1 MQYRTLGKTGESVS
15 VLGYG
20 CMRYPQKGT
29 RIDEA
34 RTEQQILSAI
44 HAGVNYFDT
53 AYIYHGGRS
62 EVILGNILAKG
73 YRDKVL
79 IADKIPPYMSFSR
92 ADMDKI
98 LNTQLER
105 LQTDHI
111 DFYLVHSLSSFD
123 SWRKFRELGFDDFV
137 RDNQANGKIRHIG
150 FSWHGNKEEF
160 KRVVDDFDWEF
171 TQIQYN
177 YLDEFYQAGREGL
190 EHAHAK
196 GLGIVIMEPL
206 RGGLLSG
213 RMPQEAQDVM
223 SNSAVRRT
231 AADWAFNWVWDHKE
245 VTLLLSG
252 MNEEAH
258 IAENVKLA
266 EVAHPGQFND
276 ADRAVLEQVRSEFKR
291 KMKVDCTGCAY
302 CMPCPFGVDIPAV
315 FADYNSYSLFGAKRL
330 RFTHTLNASGATS
343 GQPSHANLCT
353 GCGKCEKKC
362 PQHIEIR
369 VKLKEAHKVLYIN
382 ALTPVVGLLKGY
394 MDFKAKRSAKKSA
407 KTKMENE

>member
-15 VLGYG
+15 ILGYG
-20 CMRYPQKGT
+20 CMRYPQKGG
-29 RIDEA
+29 RIDEV

-44 HAGVNYFDT
+44 KAGVNYFDT

-79 IADKIPPYMSFSR
+79 IADKIPPYMAFSR
-92 ADMDKI
+92 ADMEKI

-105 LQTDHI
+105 LQTDHV
-111 DFYLVHSLSSFD
+111 DFYLVHALSSFE
-123 SWRKFRELGFDDFV
+123 SWQKFRSLGFDDFV
-137 RDNQANGKIRHIG
+137 RDNKANGKIRHIG
-150 FSWHGNKEEF
+150 FSWHGTKDEF

-177 YLDEFYQAGREGL
+177 YLDEFYQAGKEGL
-190 EHAHAK
+190 EYANAK
-196 GLGIVIMEPL
+196 GLGTVIMEPL
-206 RGGLLSG
+206 RGGMLSG
-213 RMPQEAQDVM
+213 RMPKEAQEVM
-223 SNSAVRRT
+223 ANAPVKRT

-258 IAENVKLA
+258 IAENVHLA
-266 EVAHPGQFND
+266 ETAHPGQFSD
-276 ADRAVLEQVRSEFKR
+276 ADRAALGLVRTAFKS

-302 CMPCPFGVDIPAV
+302 CMPCPFGVDIPSA
-315 FADYNSYSLFGAKRL
+315 FADHNAYSLFGSKQI

-343 GQPSHANLCT
+343 GKPSRANLCKD
-353 GCGKCEKKC
+353 CGKCEKKC
-362 PQHIEIR
+362 PQHIPIR
-369 VKLKEAHKVLYIN
+369 AKLKEAHKDLYIT
-382 ALTPVVGLLKGY
+382 ALTPVVGILNAYMGFRSRKGQ
-394 MDFKAKRSAKKSA
+394 KAQASA
-407 KTKMENE
+407 E